1 MTERSVHHLRQG
13 IESRFL
19 GFAGPQLL
27 PHPGL
32 LQTPVDHFD
41 GTRARESCR
50 FPRESSYNSSNRSA
64 TWKTSADAYCVYRR
78 RRATHPVMS
87 TDWRISV
94 TAAIVSVQ
102 STGDYSLFN
111 ARAALR
117 IIKDSVLYIDEVLYK
132 KGPTR
137 PLSLGKPTDPIRGT
151 AVAHNHGIM
160 AESST
165 SRH

>member
-1 MTERSVHHLRQG
+1 MEL
-13 IESRFL
+13 
-19 GFAGPQLL
+19 
-27 PHPGL
+27 
-32 LQTPVDHFD
+32 
-41 GTRARESCR
+41 ARER
-50 FPRESSYNSSNRSA
+50 V
-64 TWKTSADAYCVYRR
+64 ADSPGRAAIIVAIDQPLGRPPQTRMYRR

>member
-1 MTERSVHHLRQG
+1 MEL
-13 IESRFL
+13 
-19 GFAGPQLL
+19 
-27 PHPGL
+27 
-32 LQTPVDHFD
+32 
-41 GTRARESCR
+41 ARER
-50 FPRESSYNSSNRSA
+50 V
-64 TWKTSADAYCVYRR
+64 ADSPGRAAIIVAIDQPLGRPPQTRTVYRR